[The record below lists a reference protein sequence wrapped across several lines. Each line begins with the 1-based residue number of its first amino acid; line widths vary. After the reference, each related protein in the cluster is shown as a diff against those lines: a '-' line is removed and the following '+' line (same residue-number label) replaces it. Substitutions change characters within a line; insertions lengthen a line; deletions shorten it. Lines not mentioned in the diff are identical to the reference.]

1 MQVNMLQRKK
11 NLSEKIPEIQ
21 KTLDMVSFLSSRTE
35 ESFDTQFELNDTLYA
50 KANIDAPQSV
60 YLWLGANVMLEYP
73 LDEAST
79 LLSGKLTTATKSL
92 TSVEEDLLFL
102 QEQITI
108 MEVNVARVYNF
119 DVRQRKSLREAEEKE

>member
-1 MQVNMLQRKK
+1 MLQRKK